1 LGGGYGYSSRTHG
14 LASDALVEAAIVLA
28 NGTLATA
35 SATQNPDIFWA
46 LRGAGASY
54 GIVTSMKFQTFAA
67 PSQNIVYS
75 YNINAGSAANMKSV
89 FAALQDYA
97 NSTAMPTEMNM
108 RLFIQPQGVR

>member
-67 PSQNIVYS
+67 PSQNIIYS